1 MIDLSARYRLGFD
14 IGGTFTDF
22 VLLDRVSGG
31 IRLHKCLTTP
41 QDPAEGAMTGIR
53 AITAEAGITI
63 AELAE
68 VLHGTTLVTNAL
80 IERRGAATGLLTTRG
95 FRDILE
101 LGIEQRYDIY
111 DLFLKFPDPIVPR
124 RHRIEIT
131 ERVTHDGHVISD
143 LDVAEVRAAG
153 ARLVAEG
160 CDAIA
165 ICFLHAY
172 ANPAHEQ
179 AAAAILREA
188 FPDISISLSSE
199 VAPEIREY
207 ERSVTTCANAFVQP
221 LMDRYL
227 GRLLSE
233 MEGLGFVGTLRLMQS
248 DGGLCAPEVARA
260 FPIRLLESG
269 PAGGALATVL
279 FARAAGL
286 PDALA
291 FDMGGTTAKSCL
303 IEHGR
308 AEVAPMME
316 AARVHRFKRGSGLP
330 IRSPV
335 VDMIEIGAGGG
346 SIANVDETGLIKV
359 GPHSAGADPG
369 PACYGRGGMEATVT
383 DANLLLGYYD
393 PGFFLGGAMALNRS
407 AAEAALARLG
417 EKLGLSAIE
426 AAWGVYAV
434 VCEAMAGAARV
445 HLVEKGRDPR
455 RYAMVAFGGAGPA
468 HAVRV
473 ARILGISEVLV
484 PPASGAASALGFLAA
499 PLAFE
504 TSRSLIMPL
513 GAQADFSAV
522 ASALEALE
530 AEARARLRV
539 AGVADAAMRV
549 ERSAEMRMVGQLHQ
563 IMVPL
568 PDGEINAARLPD
580 ICERFIETYQR
591 LYTRAIEGAEIELL
605 SLRVRVVSPEP
616 EISISGAVGV
626 ASGEGLALKG
636 YRPAWFEGSFHETPV
651 YDRYR
656 LKPNQSVPGPAI
668 IEEREAT
675 TIIAPGDRL
684 TVDAALNLRINVGAS
699 ARAEALVTP
708 GMTMEDAKARIEAD
722 PIGLEIM
729 WSRLIS
735 IVEEMWQTVCRTAY
749 SLIIA
754 EAQDFANE
762 ILDPQ
767 GNPLAHSPR
776 AMPLF
781 NLTLTR
787 CVKAL
792 LEHFPAETLK
802 PGDVL
807 VTNDPWLCAG
817 HLFDIALVTPV
828 FHQGRVV
835 ALMGTVGHVSDI
847 GGVKDPLAAREI
859 YDEGVQIPP
868 MKLYEAGQPDRSLF
882 RLLAANIRNSD
893 QVLGDVESMVTANAL
908 GAQRLVAFMEEYG
921 LQDLAALAA
930 VVQGRSEAATR
941 AAIRAVPDG
950 IYESEIENRPLGEP
964 LRYRVQVHKKGENI
978 HVEHVEAPPT
988 LPRGG
993 LNCTMNVT
1001 AAHSSYPIKCM
1012 LTPGVRGN
1020 AGCYAPITVAAPE
1033 GSALNCKPPAAV
1045 AYRTRL
1051 SWFLGP
1057 NLYRALAPAIPD
1069 KVQAFTGLPKS
1080 FGFYGRNKQGR
1091 VASDH
1096 FFMGGGQGASSKAD
1110 GKSGLLFPTSAAN
1123 TPVELLESRM
1133 PVLVMEKALVAD
1145 SAGPGRQRGGL
1156 GQRMRARRLYADA
1169 EPIMVGLY
1177 PEGVGLK
1184 PEGLFGGKPGAPG
1197 RGMVKAPGE
1206 ITPRDVGTGEMVAL
1220 LDPASEI
1227 EGRIAGGSGFGEAW
1241 QRSLEAVQAD
1251 LDDNYITPEGAMRD
1265 YGVVLGADG
1274 RIDPVASARRRA
1286 EHQAAD

>member
-1 MIDLSARYRLGFD
+1 
-14 IGGTFTDF
+14 
-22 VLLDRVSGG
+22 
-31 IRLHKCLTTP
+31 
-41 QDPAEGAMTGIR
+41 
-53 AITAEAGITI
+53 
-63 AELAE
+63 
-68 VLHGTTLVTNAL
+68 
-80 IERRGAATGLLTTRG
+80 
-95 FRDILE
+95 
-101 LGIEQRYDIY
+101 
-111 DLFLKFPDPIVPR
+111 
-124 RHRIEIT
+124 
-131 ERVTHDGHVISD
+131 
-143 LDVAEVRAAG
+143 
-153 ARLVAEG
+153 
-160 CDAIA
+160 
-165 ICFLHAY
+165 
-172 ANPAHEQ
+172 
-179 AAAAILREA
+179 
-188 FPDISISLSSE
+188 
-199 VAPEIREY
+199 
-207 ERSVTTCANAFVQP
+207 
-221 LMDRYL
+221 
-227 GRLLSE
+227 
-233 MEGLGFVGTLRLMQS
+233 
-248 DGGLCAPEVARA
+248 
-260 FPIRLLESG
+260 
-269 PAGGALATVL
+269 
-279 FARAAGL
+279 
-286 PDALA
+286 
-291 FDMGGTTAKSCL
+291 
-303 IEHGR
+303 
-308 AEVAPMME
+308 MME

-330 IRSPV
+330 IRPPV

-346 SIANVDETGLIKV
+346 SIARVDETGLLKV

-369 PACYGRGGMEATVT
+369 PACYGRGGAEATVT

-393 PGFFLGGAMALNRS
+393 PGFFLGGAMSLDRA
-407 AAEAALARLG
+407 AAEGALARLG
-417 EKLGLSAIE
+417 GKLGLSAIE
-426 AAWGVYAV
+426 AAWGVHAV

-468 HAVRV
+468 HAARV
-473 ARILGISEVLV
+473 ARILGIAEVLV

-504 TSRSLIMPL
+504 QSRSLIAPL
-513 GAQADFSAV
+513 GAGADWA
-522 ASALEALE
+522 AIEATLDGLEAD
-530 AEARARLRV
+530 ARARLRS
-539 AGVADAAMRV
+539 AGLADDAMRV
-549 ERSAEMRMVGQLHQ
+549 ERSAEMRLVGQLHQ

-568 PDGEINAARLPD
+568 PAGGIDAARLPE
-580 ICERFIETYQR
+580 IRARFVETYQR
-591 LYTRAIEGAEIELL
+591 LYTRVIEGAEIELL

-616 EISISGAVGV
+616 DISVSGAIAGSD
-626 ASGEGLALKG
+626 ADGPALKG
-636 YRPAWFEGSFHETPV
+636 HRRAWFDGAFHDTPV

-656 LKPNQSVPGPAI
+656 LKPGETVPGPAI

-675 TIIAPGDRL
+675 TIISPGDTL
-684 TVDAALNLRINVGAS
+684 SIDAVLNLRIAVGAT
-699 ARAEALVTP
+699 AKADVLVTP
-708 GMTMEDAKARIEAD
+708 GMALAEAQARIEAD

-735 IVEEMWQTVCRTAY
+735 VVEEMWQTVCRTAY

-792 LEHFPAETLK
+792 LEHFPAETLQ

-828 FHQGRVV
+828 FHKGRVV

-847 GGVKDPLAAREI
+847 GGVKDPLSAREI
-859 YDEGVQIPP
+859 YDEGLQIPP
-868 MKLYEAGQPDRSLF
+868 MKLYEAGRPDRSLF
-882 RLLAANIRNSD
+882 RLMAQNIRNSD

-921 LQDLAALAA
+921 LEDLAALAA

-950 IYESEIENRPLGEP
+950 VYESEIENRPLGEP
-964 LRYRVQVHKKGENI
+964 LRYRVRVHKQGDAI
-978 HVEHVEAPPT
+978 HVEHMDAPPT

-1001 AAHSSYPIKCM
+1001 AAHSSYPLKCM

-1020 AGCYAPITVAAPE
+1020 AGCYAPISVVAPE
-1033 GSALNCKPPAAV
+1033 GSALNCRPPASV

-1051 SWFLGP
+1051 SWFIGP
-1057 NLYRALAPAIPD
+1057 NLYRAMAPAIPD

-1133 PVLVMEKALVAD
+1133 PVLVLEKELVAD
-1145 SAGPGRQRGGL
+1145 TAGPGRHRGGL
-1156 GQRMRARRLYADA
+1156 GQRMRARRLVAGT
-1169 EPIMVGLY
+1169 EPIQVGLY

-1184 PEGLFGGKPGAPG
+1184 PEGLFGGRPGAPG
-1197 RGMVKAPGE
+1197 RGAVQGPDDAA
-1206 ITPRDVGTGEMVAL
+1206 PRDVGTGEMVSLFDATTL
-1220 LDPASEI
+1220 I
-1227 EGRIAGGSGFGEAW
+1227 EGRIAGGSGFGDPW
-1241 QRSLEAVQAD
+1241 SRPIEAVQAD
-1251 LDDNYITPEGAMRD
+1251 LDDDYVTAEGAVRD
-1265 YGVVLGADG
+1265 YGVVLGPDG
-1274 RIDPVASARRRA
+1274 RIDPAATARRRA
-1286 EHQAAD
+1286 ARDTGADRDMAATTGGTE

>member
-1 MIDLSARYRLGFD
+1 M
-14 IGGTFTDF
+14 
-22 VLLDRVSGG
+22 
-31 IRLHKCLTTP
+31 
-41 QDPAEGAMTGIR
+41 
-53 AITAEAGITI
+53 
-63 AELAE
+63 
-68 VLHGTTLVTNAL
+68 
-80 IERRGAATGLLTTRG
+80 
-95 FRDILE
+95 
-101 LGIEQRYDIY
+101 
-111 DLFLKFPDPIVPR
+111 
-124 RHRIEIT
+124 
-131 ERVTHDGHVISD
+131 
-143 LDVAEVRAAG
+143 
-153 ARLVAEG
+153 
-160 CDAIA
+160 
-165 ICFLHAY
+165 
-172 ANPAHEQ
+172 
-179 AAAAILREA
+179 
-188 FPDISISLSSE
+188 
-199 VAPEIREY
+199 
-207 ERSVTTCANAFVQP
+207 
-221 LMDRYL
+221 
-227 GRLLSE
+227 
-233 MEGLGFVGTLRLMQS
+233 
-248 DGGLCAPEVARA
+248 
-260 FPIRLLESG
+260 
-269 PAGGALATVL
+269 
-279 FARAAGL
+279 
-286 PDALA
+286 
-291 FDMGGTTAKSCL
+291 
-303 IEHGR
+303 
-308 AEVAPMME
+308 
-316 AARVHRFKRGSGLP
+316 
-330 IRSPV
+330 
-335 VDMIEIGAGGG
+335 
-346 SIANVDETGLIKV
+346 
-359 GPHSAGADPG
+359 
-369 PACYGRGGMEATVT
+369 
-383 DANLLLGYYD
+383 
-393 PGFFLGGAMALNRS
+393 
-407 AAEAALARLG
+407 
-417 EKLGLSAIE
+417 
-426 AAWGVYAV
+426 
-434 VCEAMAGAARV
+434 
-445 HLVEKGRDPR
+445 
-455 RYAMVAFGGAGPA
+455 
-468 HAVRV
+468 
-473 ARILGISEVLV
+473 
-484 PPASGAASALGFLAA
+484 
-499 PLAFE
+499 
-504 TSRSLIMPL
+504 
-513 GAQADFSAV
+513 
-522 ASALEALE
+522 
-530 AEARARLRV
+530 
-539 AGVADAAMRV
+539 
-549 ERSAEMRMVGQLHQ
+549 
-563 IMVPL
+563 
-568 PDGEINAARLPD
+568 
-580 ICERFIETYQR
+580 
-591 LYTRAIEGAEIELL
+591 
-605 SLRVRVVSPEP
+605 
-616 EISISGAVGV
+616 
-626 ASGEGLALKG
+626 
-636 YRPAWFEGSFHETPV
+636 
-651 YDRYR
+651 
-656 LKPNQSVPGPAI
+656 
-668 IEEREAT
+668 
-675 TIIAPGDRL
+675 
-684 TVDAALNLRINVGAS
+684 DAALNLRINVGAS

-708 GMTMEDAKARIEAD
+708 GMTIEAAKARIEAD